1 MHTVEI
7 VLLVLMLGAVTGI
20 AARYVRGIPLPLI
33 QIGIGAL
40 IAWPQKGLHIA
51 FDPELF
57 LLLFIPPLLFA
68 DGWRIPKREFFA
80 MAKPILLLAFGL
92 VFITVLGLG
101 YLIHWMIPSM
111 PLTVAFA
118 LAAVVSPTDAV
129 AVSAITRNLGMP
141 HKTMHMLEGESL
153 LNDASGLVALKF
165 AVAATLTGLFSWSDV
180 AKDFTWMAVGGLGL
194 GALMG
199 WGFSHAR
206 DIVTR
211 RVGDVAA
218 TQMVLLLLL
227 LPFASY
233 LVGEKIGV
241 SGILAA
247 VAAGITTNFADLG
260 RGNFISERMQ
270 TEGIWS
276 IMEAAFNG
284 AIFLLLGLQLPSII
298 GHSLMDAG
306 PDWWKL
312 LLYVLVITVAL
323 LAVRWAWV
331 TVAVVRSLRKAHNE
345 GRVTDKPSHLLNLA
359 TTMAGIRGAVTLA
372 GALSIPMALPS
383 GDAFPAR
390 HMLIFLATGVI
401 LLTLILGA
409 ISLPLILRFMPKH
422 EDTEQQQE
430 ERAARLAACKAAITS
445 LTLSEE
451 DKQSHDEQWVAQ
463 YQEVVG
469 RIIQEYRSRIELLE
483 ENLNKTGTEETEEV
497 VEERRQRYIREMELR
512 LKCLKVERDTLYA
525 ERHAHRIND
534 EVLRATVSEL
544 DLAEVSLTKRLN
556 VSKRAAASYR
566 AAKNS

>member
-233 LVGEKIGV
+233 IVGEKIGV

>member
-233 LVGEKIGV
+233 IVGE
-241 SGILAA
+241 
-247 VAAGITTNFADLG
+247 
-260 RGNFISERMQ
+260 
-270 TEGIWS
+270 
-276 IMEAAFNG
+276 
-284 AIFLLLGLQLPSII
+284 
-298 GHSLMDAG
+298 
-306 PDWWKL
+306 
-312 LLYVLVITVAL
+312 
-323 LAVRWAWV
+323 
-331 TVAVVRSLRKAHNE
+331 
-345 GRVTDKPSHLLNLA
+345 
-359 TTMAGIRGAVTLA
+359 
-372 GALSIPMALPS
+372 
-383 GDAFPAR
+383 
-390 HMLIFLATGVI
+390 
-401 LLTLILGA
+401 
-409 ISLPLILRFMPKH
+409 
-422 EDTEQQQE
+422 
-430 ERAARLAACKAAITS
+430 
-445 LTLSEE
+445 
-451 DKQSHDEQWVAQ
+451 
-463 YQEVVG
+463 
-469 RIIQEYRSRIELLE
+469 
-483 ENLNKTGTEETEEV
+483 
-497 VEERRQRYIREMELR
+497 
-512 LKCLKVERDTLYA
+512 
-525 ERHAHRIND
+525 
-534 EVLRATVSEL
+534 
-544 DLAEVSLTKRLN
+544 
-556 VSKRAAASYR
+556 
-566 AAKNS
+566 

>member
-165 AVAATLTGLFSWSDV
+165 AVASTLTGLFSWSDV

-233 LVGEKIGV
+233 IVGEKIGV

-372 GALSIPMALPS
+372 GALSIPMVLPS